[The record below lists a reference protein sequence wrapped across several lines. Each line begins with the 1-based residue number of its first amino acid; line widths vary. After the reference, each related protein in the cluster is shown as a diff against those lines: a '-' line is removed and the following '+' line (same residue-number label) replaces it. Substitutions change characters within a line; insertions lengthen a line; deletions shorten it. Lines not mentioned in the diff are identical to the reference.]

1 MSEGSRLTHLSY
13 VVLGVIAVRGPT
25 TSYQLK
31 QYVAESIAY
40 LWPLQH
46 ATLYREPRRLEE
58 RGLLQSETEDGGR
71 RRQFFTIT
79 ASGLDHLRKWLRDPN
94 TAQPSELH
102 DEALLKLHFGE
113 LVDPAAMREL
123 AENQIVERKARLAYY
138 TDLQRRYQDR
148 PDLGY
153 PLATLRAGQM
163 IEKASI
169 AFWREIAET
178 ADDLAPSRPGG
189 RRLTDLPPLHTMQP
203 ERK

>member
-1 MSEGSRLTHLSY
+1 MTEGSRLNHLSY

-31 QYVAESIAY
+31 QYVAESIVY

-46 ATLYREPRRLEE
+46 ATLYREPRRLEDC
-58 RGLLQSETEDGGR
+58 GLLQSETEEGGR

-79 ASGLDHLRKWLRDPN
+79 TEGLAALRHWLRDPS
-94 TAQPSELH
+94 TSQPSELH

-113 LVDPAAMREL
+113 LADVASMREL

-169 AFWREIAET
+169 AFWREIAEST
-178 ADDLAPSRPGG
+178 EQLAPSRPGARG
-189 RRLTDLPPLHTMQP
+189 RTDLSPTSALSP

>member
-1 MSEGSRLTHLSY
+1 MAADGSRVTHLSY

-46 ATLYREPRRLEE
+46 ATLYREPRRLESI
-58 RGLLQSETEDGGR
+58 GFLQSETEPGGR

-79 ASGLDHLRKWLRDPN
+79 AQGLACLRDWLREPT
-94 TAQPSELH
+94 TAQPAELH

-113 LVDPAAMREL
+113 VVDPSSMRDL
-123 AENQIVERKARLAYY
+123 AETQIVERKARLAYY
-138 TDLQRRYQDR
+138 ADLQRRYQDR

-163 IEKASI
+163 FEKASI

-178 ADDLAPSRPGG
+178 ADELAPARPS
-189 RRLTDLPPLHTMQP
+189 TAQSPAPD
-203 ERK
+203 RK

>member
-1 MSEGSRLTHLSY
+1 MSEGARLTHLSY

-46 ATLYREPRRLEE
+46 ATLYREPRRLESA
-58 RGLLQSETEDGGR
+58 GLLRSETEDGGR

-79 ASGLDHLRKWLRDPN
+79 DEGLACLRDWLRDPG
-94 TAQPSELH
+94 TSQPAELH

-113 LVDPAAMREL
+113 LVDPSSMREL

-138 TDLQRRYQDR
+138 ADLERRYQDR
-148 PDLGY
+148 PDLGF
-153 PLATLRAGQM
+153 PLATLTAGQM

-178 ADDLAPSRPGG
+178 ADDLAPARPGA
-189 RRLTDLPPLHTMQP
+189 RAHTALSPIHTRQP

>member
-1 MSEGSRLTHLSY
+1 MSEGSRLSHLSY

-46 ATLYREPRRLEE
+46 ATLYREPRRLEDC
-58 RGLLQSETEDGGR
+58 GLLQSETEEGGR

-79 ASGLDHLRKWLRDPN
+79 PEGLDYLRNWLCDPG

-113 LVDPAAMREL
+113 LADPATIRDL
-123 AENQIVERKARLAYY
+123 AENQIVERKARLAHF
-138 TDLQRRYQDR
+138 TDLQHRYQDR
-148 PDLGY
+148 PGIGY

-178 ADDLAPSRPGG
+178 ADELAPP
-189 RRLTDLPPLHTMQP
+189 HP
-203 ERK
+203 ERTELPSHRTDRLERK

>member
-1 MSEGSRLTHLSY
+1 MSEGRLNHLSY

-46 ATLYREPRRLEE
+46 ATLYREPRRLEDL
-58 RGLLQSETEDGGR
+58 GLLQSETEDGGR

-79 ASGLDHLRKWLRDPN
+79 PEGLACLRNWLRDPV

-113 LVDPAAMREL
+113 LADPSSMREL
-123 AENQIVERKARLAYY
+123 AENQIVERKTRLAYF

-148 PDLGY
+148 PGIGY

-178 ADDLAPSRPGG
+178 ADE
-189 RRLTDLPPLHTMQP
+189 LTPVRSAHAERSSHHTDTS

>member
-1 MSEGSRLTHLSY
+1 MVSEGFRVTHLSY
-13 VVLGVIAVRGPT
+13 VVLGVTAVRGPT

-46 ATLYREPRRLEE
+46 ATLYREPRRLEAA
-58 RGLLQSETEDGGR
+58 GLLRSETEDGGR
-71 RRQFFTIT
+71 KRQFFTIT
-79 ASGLDHLRKWLRDPN
+79 DTGLDCLRDWLRDP
-94 TAQPSELH
+94 TTSLPAELH

-113 LVDPAAMREL
+113 LVDPSSMREL

-138 TDLQRRYQDR
+138 ADLERRYQDR

-153 PLATLRAGQM
+153 PLATLKAGQM

-178 ADDLAPSRPGG
+178 ADELAPSRPGSVPP
-189 RRLTDLPPLHTMQP
+189 PPLSPIIHTD
-203 ERK
+203 RK

>member
-1 MSEGSRLTHLSY
+1 MSEGSRLNHLSY
-13 VVLGVIAVRGPT
+13 VVLGVVAVRGPT

-46 ATLYREPRRLEE
+46 ATLYREPRRLEDC
-58 RGLLQSETEDGGR
+58 GLLHSETEDGGR

-79 ASGLDHLRKWLRDPN
+79 PVGLDCLRNWLRDPG
-94 TAQPSELH
+94 TSQPSELH

-113 LVDPAAMREL
+113 LADPASMREL
-123 AENQIVERKARLAYY
+123 AENQIVERKTRLAYY

-148 PDLGY
+148 PGLGY

-178 ADDLAPSRPGG
+178 ADELASPRPGHDESS
-189 RRLTDLPPLHTMQP
+189 RTTVQP